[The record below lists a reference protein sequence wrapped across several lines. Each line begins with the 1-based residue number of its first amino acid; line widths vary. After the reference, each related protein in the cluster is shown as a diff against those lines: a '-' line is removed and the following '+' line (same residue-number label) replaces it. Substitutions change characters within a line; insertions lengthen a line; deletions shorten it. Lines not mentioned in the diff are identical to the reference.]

1 MEDKEYN
8 ELEILEEGMPP
19 ELKVAIEAVVTQ
31 ASIMEEYKLDE
42 IPIEY
47 IQNLVDVGIKYPE
60 WDNLTQELLDS
71 LGYDIEFEYDGPLG
85 VKDTAN

>member
-1 MEDKEYN
+1 MEDKGYK
-8 ELEILEEGMPP
+8 ELEILEEDMPSD
-19 ELKVAIEAVVTQ
+19 LKVAIEAVVTQ

-47 IQNLVDVGIKYPE
+47 IQNLVDAGIKYPE
-60 WDNLTQELLDS
+60 WDTLTQELLDS

-85 VKDTAN
+85 IKDTAN